1 MGQRKIRNLLINK
14 NFQLRTTLKFLVCAL
29 CFSVLNGV
37 TVFFVLWIAMADR
50 IPGFEEV
57 ELYFRMTTIQ
67 ILALNGLFIIVVIT
81 GLGIVVTHRIA
92 GPIYRIQR
100 ELERTLQ
107 REKVGPIRLRRG
119 DEFHKFAEII
129 NQVLERCH
137 QPEQGE
143 SSETPDNE
151 NVA

>member
-1 MGQRKIRNLLINK
+1 MKQRKIRNLLINR

-67 ILALNGLFIIVVIT
+67 ILALNGL
-81 GLGIVVTHRIA
+81 L
-92 GPIYRIQR
+92 
-100 ELERTLQ
+100 LL
-107 REKVGPIRLRRG
+107 L
-119 DEFHKFAEII
+119 
-129 NQVLERCH
+129 
-137 QPEQGE
+137 
-143 SSETPDNE
+143 
-151 NVA
+151 